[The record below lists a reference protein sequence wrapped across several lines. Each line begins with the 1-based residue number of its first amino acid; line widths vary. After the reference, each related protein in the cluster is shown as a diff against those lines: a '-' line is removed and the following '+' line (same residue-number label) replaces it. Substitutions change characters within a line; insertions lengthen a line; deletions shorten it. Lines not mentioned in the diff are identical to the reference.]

1 MLESRYP
8 TKLRRRWFAA
18 PGALVTVF
26 AGALVASMTMV
37 AAEGSPQP
45 QPAGDADH
53 EALFAEDR
61 FPSATTCAPCHA
73 ELGLTV
79 LVIELDDVLKRIR
92 DYDRAKPIKPDFGAA
107 KQMGFP
113 KGGALIE
120 KLYFFTDITGS
131 DLCHAWKALYRR
143 HDVPVQTGI
152 ELVGLEPGDA
162 GVWRANVLNHR
173 TGANGVICAR
183 HVVLALGAGTPRRLD
198 VPGNVRAIADRLA
211 GTDRYVGEPAC
222 VIGGGVS
229 ASSIGCVGSRA
240 LGVLQ

>member
-120 KLYFFTDITGS
+120 KLHFFTDIKGT

-152 ELVGLEPGDA
+152 ELVGLEPGAA

-183 HVVLALGAGTPRRLD
+183 HVVLALAARGESPRCI
-198 VPGNVRAIADRLA
+198 RAAMH
-211 GTDRYVGEPAC
+211 PA
-222 VIGGGVS
+222 
-229 ASSIGCVGSRA
+229 
-240 LGVLQ
+240 